1 MMMKLFNC
9 VLPRSAFTELKAV
22 IKLKAIVKLK
32 AVPALTLVV
41 LSMFALPSYAAL
53 PSSVDGE
60 PLPSLAPMLERV
72 QGSVVNISTEAEIRL
87 RRRVDPFF
95 DDPFFRRF
103 FGQNLPQRRQS
114 QKRQGLGSGV
124 VFDADKGLILTNA
137 HVIDGADKI
146 TVTLKDGREAV
157 ASVIGT
163 DKETDV
169 AIIAI
174 ELDNLNQAPLGDSDK
189 LRVGDFVVAIG
200 NPFGLRQTVTSG
212 IVSALGR
219 SGLGIEKREDF
230 IQTDASINPGNS
242 GGALL
247 NLRGEL
253 VGINTAIVA
262 PGGGNV
268 GIGFSI
274 PINMAL
280 QIKDQL
286 VQYGEVQRGRVG
298 IRVQD
303 LTPSL
308 ADAFAI
314 EQRRGAVIT
323 RIEQGSM
330 ADEAGVKTGDVVIYA
345 NGREINKG
353 ADLHTVIGLL
363 RVGDELRLQILR
375 NGETKFIQ
383 TTIGGLESDSQQ
395 GAKLNARL
403 EGAAFSEMNDQQLS
417 DGAGGVVI
425 SEVKRGSS
433 AWYHGMRPN
442 DIIVS
447 VNRRPVKSLDSFHL
461 AVANNEV
468 LRFYILRG
476 NRALFLLLQ

>member
-1 MMMKLFNC
+1 
-9 VLPRSAFTELKAV
+9 
-22 IKLKAIVKLK
+22 
-32 AVPALTLVV
+32 
-41 LSMFALPSYAAL
+41 
-53 PSSVDGE
+53 
-60 PLPSLAPMLERV
+60 
-72 QGSVVNISTEAEIRL
+72 
-87 RRRVDPFF
+87 
-95 DDPFFRRF
+95 
-103 FGQNLPQRRQS
+103 
-114 QKRQGLGSGV
+114 
-124 VFDADKGLILTNA
+124 
-137 HVIDGADKI
+137 
-146 TVTLKDGREAV
+146 
-157 ASVIGT
+157 
-163 DKETDV
+163 
-169 AIIAI
+169 
-174 ELDNLNQAPLGDSDK
+174 
-189 LRVGDFVVAIG
+189 
-200 NPFGLRQTVTSG
+200 
-212 IVSALGR
+212 
-219 SGLGIEKREDF
+219 
-230 IQTDASINPGNS
+230 
-242 GGALL
+242 
-247 NLRGEL
+247 LRGEL

-323 RIEQGSM
+323 RIERGSM

>member
-1 MMMKLFNC
+1 MMKLIDSILQRKAVFGPKAVNK
-9 VLPRSAFTELKAV
+9 LKAV
-22 IKLKAIVKLK
+22 NKRK
-32 AVPALTLVV
+32 AVPALSFFV
-41 LSMFALPSYAAL
+41 LCLIAPLSHAAL
-53 PSSVDGE
+53 PAFVDGQ
-60 PLPSLAPMLERV
+60 PLPSLAPMLEKV

-103 FGQNLPQRRQS
+103 FGQNPQQRRQS

-124 VFDADKGLILTNA
+124 VFNADKGLILTNA

-146 TVTLKDGREAV
+146 TVTLKDGREAI
-157 ASVIGT
+157 ASVIGA

-174 ELDNLNQAPLGDSDK
+174 ELDNLNEAPLGNSDE

-253 VGINTAIVA
+253 IGINTAIVA

-280 QIKDQL
+280 QIKNQI
-286 VQYGEVQRGRVG
+286 VQYGKVQRGRVG

-308 ADAFAI
+308 ADAFGI
-314 EQRRGAVIT
+314 DQRRGAVIT

-330 ADEAGVKTGDVVIYA
+330 ADLAGVKTGDVVVYA
-345 NGREINKG
+345 NGREISKG

-363 RVGDELRLQILR
+363 RVGDELRLQVLR

-395 GAKLNARL
+395 GAKLNSRL

-417 DGAGGVVI
+417 DGAGGGVI
-425 SEVKRGSS
+425 ISDVKRGSS

-447 VNRRPVKSLDSFHL
+447 VNRRPVKSLDNFHL
-461 AVANNEV
+461 AVANNQV